1 MKNDGIR
8 NEYLF
13 IQEINGKKY
22 TELSFLIQEMILVL
36 FPRIKP
42 NNYIKCFKNIDY
54 EKGDIVI
61 QVGYDKKYVS
71 IKKGHR
77 NSIHC
82 ESIKKFISFLKKLK
96 ISPTVINEILKYQYA
111 DGTTNGTGNSRVSSA
126 EYKENNKESIELI
139 NKTLNDS
146 KIIQEVV
153 NRFIIQGTQNHS
165 KKIDLLIYGTP
176 NDFFFITPE
185 EIYSYIKSKQ
195 NIESSA
201 IHFSCLTLQPLS
213 RVLNYNEKLEYMRHW
228 IQIKWY
234 NLEDNIF
241 EILNERFQNNLNN

>member
-13 IQEINGKKY
+13 IKEINGKKFS
-22 TELSFLIQEMILVL
+22 ELSFLIQEMILFL
-36 FPRIKP
+36 YPWIKP
-42 NNYIKCFKNIDY
+42 NNFIKCFKNVEY
-54 EKGDIVI
+54 EKADIVL
-61 QVGYDKKYVS
+61 QVGYVKKYVS

-82 ESIKKFISFLKKLK
+82 ESVKKFISFLKKINIK
-96 ISPTVINEILKYQYA
+96 ANIINEILKYQYA
-111 DGTTNGTGNSRVSSA
+111 DGTLNGTGNLRLSSI
-126 EYKENNKESIELI
+126 EYKEKNRESINLI
-139 NKTLNDS
+139 NRKLNS
-146 KIIQEVV
+146 TEIIEEVI
-153 NRFIIQGTQNHS
+153 NRFIIQGTQKHS
-165 KKIDLLIYGTP
+165 KKIDLLVYGSP
-176 NDFFFITPE
+176 NDFFFITPK
-185 EIYSYIKSKQ
+185 EIYNYIKSKQ

-201 IHFSCLTLQPLS
+201 IHFSCLTFQPLS

-241 EILNERFQNNLNN
+241 EILNERFQNTLNN